1 MRTVVVAV
9 MGTVVVAIGA
19 RKARRLT
26 VADRLPARRART
38 AGMVPGRIDRRVRA
52 ALDAAVLDV
61 SVEHA
66 LQYWGIGVVVSA
78 ILGAALGGAAAAI
91 VGALLAGVCAP
102 VCLGA
107 AHGRRSRLI
116 AASVPITID
125 GIASE
130 LRAGGTIATAVTGIA
145 RGDGVLASDFARI
158 DARLL
163 LGSPMSEALR
173 AWARERDAP
182 GVDVAAGALA
192 MCAVVGGRGA
202 DALDGVA
209 SSLRDRA
216 AVVAEARALSAQV
229 RMSALVVGGTPFLY
243 IGWSALA
250 DRHALHAL
258 LGTPTGRVCIALGVG
273 LEGLG
278 VWWMRRI
285 LRAGSFL

>member
-1 MRTVVVAV
+1 MRTVVVALT
-9 MGTVVVAIGA
+9 GTAVVVIGA

-38 AGMVPGRIDRRVRA
+38 ARMLPGRLERRVGA
-52 ALDAAVLDV
+52 ALDAAALDV

-66 LQYWGIGVVVSA
+66 VQYWAIGAVVSA
-78 ILGAALGGAAAAI
+78 ILGGALGGAATAVA
-91 VGALLAGVCAP
+91 GALLVGAGAP
-102 VCLGA
+102 MCLA
-107 AHGRRSRLI
+107 AARGRRSRLV

-130 LRAGGTIATAVTGIA
+130 LRAGGTIATAVSGIA
-145 RGDGVLASDFARI
+145 RGDGLLAPDFARI

-163 LGSPMSEALR
+163 LGSPIADALR

-192 MCAVVGGRGA
+192 MCATVGGRAA

-209 SSLRDRA
+209 SSLRDRG
-216 AVVAEARALSAQV
+216 AVVAEARALSAQA
-229 RMSALVVGGTPFLY
+229 RMSALVVGGTPLLY

-250 DRHALHAL
+250 DRQALHAL
-258 LGTPTGRVCIALGVG
+258 LGTPTGRACIALGVG
-273 LEGLG
+273 LEALG